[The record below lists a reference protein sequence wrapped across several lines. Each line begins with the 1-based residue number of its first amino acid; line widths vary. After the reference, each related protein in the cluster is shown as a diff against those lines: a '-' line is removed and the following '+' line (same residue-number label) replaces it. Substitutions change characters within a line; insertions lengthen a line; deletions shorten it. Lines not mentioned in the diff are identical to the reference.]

1 MNETELIPLVVF
13 HVNGNQ
19 QYFKNCINLSSSK
32 NKVYLIG
39 DNSNMNTFVAN
50 KNVEFVNINDL
61 KSNEISEFEKYFIN
75 YSTNDFKYELN
86 CFLRVFY
93 LKCFFEKMNFKKVF
107 HTDSDCIILENINN
121 IFTINDNIAY
131 SIVKNNIYHMAG
143 SIHNA
148 LLDINFC
155 NKFIELCFD
164 IYKNKTKFNLIEPKI
179 KWHTE
184 NNIAGGVCDMTLYY
198 LIYYEKII
206 DNIIDLNEKYF
217 VNGENV
223 VFDHTIS
230 ISYGFNGENTYK
242 MINRTKE
249 IQINENKC
257 YFVTN
262 DNDLIRTIS
271 IHYQGDSKRILES
284 SCNSIKTILEI

>member
-1 MNETELIPLVVF
+1 
-13 HVNGNQ
+13 
-19 QYFKNCINLSSSK
+19 
-32 NKVYLIG
+32 
-39 DNSNMNTFVAN
+39 
-50 KNVEFVNINDL
+50 
-61 KSNEISEFEKYFIN
+61 
-75 YSTNDFKYELN
+75 
-86 CFLRVFY
+86 
-93 LKCFFEKMNFKKVF
+93 
-107 HTDSDCIILENINN
+107 
-121 IFTINDNIAY
+121 
-131 SIVKNNIYHMAG
+131 MAG

-262 DNDLIRTIS
+262 DTDLIRTIS

-284 SCNSIKTILEI
+284 SYNSIKTILEI